1 MVPPGPNGQS
11 TAGPGGSTAV
21 PLTSP
26 AYADSGAQTL
36 PSQLTD
42 VQLASTQQMTSGPA
56 QGDNPYAPQQVGGP
70 YTPQIIGGPYT
81 QTNGGP
87 YTPQVNES
95 VPPAVPPYP
104 VLYYSPDDTAEEQWY
119 KDQFNAV
126 SQAIYQQ
133 SVSAQQSGNAGI
145 AASLAATASTTVI
158 QPGAPLPTA
167 PPATVLP
174 QLPPPPLPQLPAAPD
189 DPVAPISQLPPPQP
203 DVVPPSATPAQ
214 PPPAQQA
221 QPQVPQVPPTDQGP
235 GLPGST
241 GSAARTA
248 VVVTLQSVFS
258 PVDFNGR
265 PLSGPL
271 HTWSDMKVG
280 MPAARAAM
288 AASNTGWMMESTTT
302 HQLAEAREATLLA
315 RAAAAK
321 FPGQTYTPAQLQGM
335 SRSLMTVE
343 EFRGIWDPSSASVV
357 RGAALSLTPW
367 EAHNI
372 NPGSV
377 QARVEAPWLVGIG
390 VLQGGAGIATG
401 ILSVMSGSRSDS
413 PLAPVQVAGGAVE
426 ATGGALYAGGALAN
440 IVELPSAASAMSA
453 GGMLMTTGGYVA
465 MLASMVST
473 ALEAAKI
480 QSEALWGNPAAGQP
494 PAVSPDMANA
504 YTGFTLFSGM

>member
-1 MVPPGPNGQS
+1 
-11 TAGPGGSTAV
+11 
-21 PLTSP
+21 
-26 AYADSGAQTL
+26 
-36 PSQLTD
+36 
-42 VQLASTQQMTSGPA
+42 
-56 QGDNPYAPQQVGGP
+56 
-70 YTPQIIGGPYT
+70 
-81 QTNGGP
+81 
-87 YTPQVNES
+87 
-95 VPPAVPPYP
+95 
-104 VLYYSPDDTAEEQWY
+104 
-119 KDQFNAV
+119 
-126 SQAIYQQ
+126 
-133 SVSAQQSGNAGI
+133 
-145 AASLAATASTTVI
+145 
-158 QPGAPLPTA
+158 
-167 PPATVLP
+167 
-174 QLPPPPLPQLPAAPD
+174 
-189 DPVAPISQLPPPQP
+189 
-203 DVVPPSATPAQ
+203 
-214 PPPAQQA
+214 
-221 QPQVPQVPPTDQGP
+221 
-235 GLPGST
+235 
-241 GSAARTA
+241 
-248 VVVTLQSVFS
+248 VVTLQSVFS

-302 HQLAEAREATLLA
+302 HQLAEAREAALLA

-426 ATGGALYAGGALAN
+426 ATGGALYASGALAN